1 MPESVKY
8 CLSIDEICY
17 SLRVLSI
24 GEVNTADARI
34 APAVADAYEE
44 IVQKGTVELSRGAI
58 PY

>member
-1 MPESVKY
+1 VPEGVKY
-8 CLSIDEICY
+8 CPSIDEIFY
-17 SLRVLSI
+17 ILRVLSI

-44 IVQKGTVELSRGAI
+44 IVQKGIVELSRGAI